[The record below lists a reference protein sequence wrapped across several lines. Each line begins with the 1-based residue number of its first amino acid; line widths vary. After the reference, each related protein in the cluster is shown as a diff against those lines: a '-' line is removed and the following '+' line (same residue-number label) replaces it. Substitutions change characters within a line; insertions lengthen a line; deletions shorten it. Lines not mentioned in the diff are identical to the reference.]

1 MPQNNVADTNRCN
14 AELRN
19 ESIKPTSRCF
29 VALLGLASTSEI
41 SDIAVHSWYG
51 SLVLRNVYEAAEFL
65 DVASYKNVNRWANEI
80 VERTA
85 YKRGSR
91 VNQAW
96 GPKET
101 QVPERHD
108 ASDIK

>member
-1 MPQNNVADTNRCN
+1 MCA
-14 AELRN
+14 
-19 ESIKPTSRCF
+19 
-29 VALLGLASTSEI
+29 
-41 SDIAVHSWYG
+41 WYG
-51 SLVLRNVYEAAEFL
+51 MLVLKNAYNAAEFL
-65 DVASYKNVNRWANEI
+65 DVSSYKNVVRWAEEI
-80 VERTA
+80 AERPA

>member
-1 MPQNNVADTNRCN
+1 MEVKRQLDVLDQNLSSRKYLCGDTYN
-14 AELRN
+14 
-19 ESIKPTSRCF
+19 
-29 VALLGLASTSEI
+29 I

-80 VERTA
+80 VERPA